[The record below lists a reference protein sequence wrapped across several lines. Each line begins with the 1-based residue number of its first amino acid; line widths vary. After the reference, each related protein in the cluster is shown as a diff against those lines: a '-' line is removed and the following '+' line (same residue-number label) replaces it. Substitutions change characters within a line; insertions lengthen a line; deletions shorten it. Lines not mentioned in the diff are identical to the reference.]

1 MRIPSCPA
9 AILAGVELPLAGR
22 DYPGTLREFNAWFV
36 DDEACL
42 RYLARLR
49 WQDGFRCA
57 VCGGERAWR
66 MSKGRNLDCARCRAD
81 QSVTAGTI
89 FAETRLPL
97 TTWFAAAWYVTG
109 TKHGV
114 SALGLQRLLGLGSY
128 RTAWALLHKLRRA
141 MVRPGRD
148 RLAGEVE
155 VDETAIGPSRPGR
168 LGRGTFVDR
177 AIVAIAVEARPRGA
191 CGRIRFARIPNCS
204 GRVLADFVSAA
215 VEPGAV
221 VYTDHWQGYG
231 GLAGAG
237 FVHQQTSIAA
247 SGDPAHVVMP
257 RAHRVSSLLKRWLL
271 GTHQGAVRA
280 QQLDFYLDEFAF
292 RFNRRSS
299 RQRGLLFHR
308 LLEQA
313 MQIEHVPIAAIAGGR
328 P

>member
-1 MRIPSCPA
+1 MEAP
-9 AILAGVELPLAGR
+9 VVDR
-22 DYPGTLREFNAWFV
+22 DYPGTLRAFNAWFP

-42 RYLARLR
+42 RYLAGLR
-49 WQDGFRCA
+49 WQGGFVCA
-57 VCGGERAWR
+57 ICGGERAWR
-66 MSKGRNLDCARCRAD
+66 MSKGRNLRCARCRTD
-81 QSVTAGTI
+81 HSVTAGTI
-89 FAETRLPL
+89 FADTRLPL
-97 TTWFAAAWYVTG
+97 TTWFAAGWYVTG

-128 RTAWALLHKLRRA
+128 ETAWALLHKLRRA

-148 RLAGEVE
+148 RLAGEIE
-155 VDETAIGPSRPGR
+155 VDETAIGPSAPGR
-168 LGRGTFVDR
+168 LGRGTFADR
-177 AIVAIAVEARPRGA
+177 TIVAIAVEARPRGA
-191 CGRIRFARIPNCS
+191 CGRLRLARIRDCS
-204 GRVLADFVSAA
+204 GPILSDFVSGA
-215 VEPGAV
+215 VAPGAV
-221 VYTDHWQGYG
+221 VYTDRWQGYG
-231 GLAGAG
+231 GLATAG
-237 FVHQQTSIAA
+237 FVHQPTSIAA
-247 SGDPAHVVMP
+247 SGDPAYVVMP

-313 MQIEHVPIAAIAGGR
+313 MQIDHVPITAITGGR

>member
-1 MRIPSCPA
+1 MLSCVV
-9 AILAGVELPLAGR
+9 AIVEGVEVPVAGC
-22 DYPGTLREFNAWFV
+22 DYPGTLRVFNAWFP

-42 RYLARLR
+42 RYLAGLR
-49 WQDGFRCA
+49 WRSGFVCSL
-57 VCGGERAWR
+57 CGGERAWR
-66 MSKGRNLDCARCRAD
+66 MSKGRNLRCARCRVD
-81 QSVTAGTI
+81 HSVTAGTI
-89 FAETRLPL
+89 FADTKLPL
-97 TTWFAAAWYVTG
+97 TTWFQAAWYLTG

-128 RTAWALLHKLRRA
+128 ESAWALLHKLRRA

-155 VDETAIGPSRPGR
+155 VDETAIGPSKPGR
-168 LGRGTFVDR
+168 LGRGTFLDR

-191 CGRIRFARIPNCS
+191 CGRIRLACIPNCS
-204 GRVLADFVSAA
+204 APILTDFVCGA
-215 VEPGAV
+215 VSPGVV

-231 GLAGAG
+231 GLTAAG
-237 FVHQQTSIAA
+237 FVHEQTSIAA

-271 GTHQGAVRA
+271 GTHQGAARPH
-280 QQLDFYLDEFAF
+280 QLDYYLDEFTF

-299 RQRGLLFHR
+299 QQRGLLFYR

-313 MQIEHVPIAAIAGGR
+313 MQLDHVPLAAIVGGK

>member
-1 MRIPSCPA
+1 
-9 AILAGVELPLAGR
+9 VEGPLAGR
-22 DYPGTLREFNAWFV
+22 DYPGTLREFNAWFR

-42 RYLARLR
+42 RYLAGLR
-49 WQDGFRCA
+49 WPGGFCCA

-66 MSKGRNLDCARCRAD
+66 MSKGRNLRCARCRTD
-81 QSVTAGTI
+81 HSVTAGTI
-89 FAETRLPL
+89 FADTRLPL
-97 TTWFAAAWYVTG
+97 TTWFQAAWYVTG

-148 RLAGEVE
+148 RLAAEVE
-155 VDETAIGPSRPGR
+155 VDETAIGPSAPGR
-168 LGRGTFVDR
+168 LGRGTFADR

-191 CGRIRFARIPNCS
+191 CGRIRLGRIPDCS
-204 GRVLADFVSAA
+204 SAVLADFATDA
-215 VEPGAV
+215 VTPGAV
-221 VYTDHWQGYG
+221 IYTDHWRGYDR
-231 GLAGAG
+231 LVAAG
-237 FVHQQTSIAA
+237 FVHQRTSIAA

-271 GTHQGAVRA
+271 GTHHGATRA
-280 QQLDFYLDEFAF
+280 HQLDFYLDEFTF
-292 RFNRRSS
+292 RFNRRGSH
-299 RQRGLLFHR
+299 RRGLLFHR

-313 MQIEHVPIAAIAGGR
+313 AQIDHVPITAITGGR

>member
-1 MRIPSCPA
+1 MLSCPA
-9 AILAGVELPLAGR
+9 VILVGVEVPLAGC
-22 DYPGTLREFNAWFV
+22 DYPGTLRAFNAWFP

-42 RYLARLR
+42 RYLAGLR
-49 WQDGFRCA
+49 WEGGFVCA
-57 VCGGERAWR
+57 VCGCERAWR
-66 MSKGRNLDCARCRAD
+66 MSKGRNLRCACCRSD
-81 QSVTAGTI
+81 HSVTAGTI
-89 FAETRLPL
+89 FADTRLPL

-128 RTAWALLHKLRRA
+128 ETAWALLHKLRRA

-155 VDETAIGPSRPGR
+155 VDETAIGPSAPGR
-168 LGRGTFVDR
+168 LGRGTFASR
-177 AIVAIAVEARPRGA
+177 TIVAIAVETRPRGA
-191 CGRIRFARIPNCS
+191 CGRIRLARIPDCS
-204 GRVLADFVSAA
+204 GPVLTDFVGSA
-215 VEPGAV
+215 VVPGAV
-221 VYTDHWQGYG
+221 VYTDRWRGYG
-231 GLAGAG
+231 GLAAAG
-237 FVHQQTSIAA
+237 FVHQPTSIAA

-271 GTHQGAVRA
+271 GTHQGATRPH
-280 QQLDFYLDEFAF
+280 QLDFYLDEFAF

-313 MQIEHVPIAAIAGGR
+313 IQIEHVPVTAIVGGR
-328 P
+328 A

>member
-1 MRIPSCPA
+1 MEAP
-9 AILAGVELPLAGR
+9 VVDR
-22 DYPGTLREFNAWFV
+22 DYPGTLRAFNAWFP

-42 RYLARLR
+42 RYLAGLR
-49 WQDGFRCA
+49 WQGGFVCA
-57 VCGGERAWR
+57 ICGGERAWR
-66 MSKGRNLDCARCRAD
+66 MSKGRNLRCARCRTD
-81 QSVTAGTI
+81 HSVTAGTI
-89 FAETRLPL
+89 FADTRLPL

-128 RTAWALLHKLRRA
+128 ETAWALLHKLRRA

-148 RLAGEVE
+148 RLAGEIE
-155 VDETAIGPSRPGR
+155 VDETAIGPSAPGR
-168 LGRGTFVDR
+168 LGRGTFADR
-177 AIVAIAVEARPRGA
+177 TIVAIAVEARPRGA
-191 CGRIRFARIPNCS
+191 CGRLRLARIRDCS
-204 GRVLADFVSAA
+204 GPILSDFVSGA
-215 VEPGAV
+215 VAPGAV
-221 VYTDHWQGYG
+221 VYTDRWQGYG
-231 GLAGAG
+231 GLATAG
-237 FVHQQTSIAA
+237 FVHQPTSIAA
-247 SGDPAHVVMP
+247 SGDPAYVVMP

-313 MQIEHVPIAAIAGGR
+313 MQIDHVPITAITGGR